1 MLMHSQWGA
10 KFLPDAMKTANATL
24 RKRPEPK
31 WAGLWPRWDSLF
43 QAAVSGWK
51 DLEDAVLLGDDG
63 LSKGWI
69 TQDGL
74 QARIRWNHYV
84 ARLPFVPL
92 AADEV
97 AVSYSRR
104 WPVTANQID
113 RLAATWLRASLVDAI
128 GSETFRSGV
137 QFLLDSIALDQAE
150 SDEAIRSPV
159 KLLKLAY
166 AQLLKLPRRS
176 DDGFRLA
183 AFWLVLIGCAVDR
196 LPYPDCKLCFRH
208 APHGHQ
214 YCLAHSQARALQGT
228 KAQKARRYYL
238 GRKTAR
244 ELGWDRRK
252 PVIQAHA
259 EFEIPN
265 LIARHLWGTLP
276 RGEVDLFKRIRKQLA
291 GSPNVR
297 QLLDGPIPRG
307 NVALDALLRDKLDP
321 LELLPQAWPEK
332 IALAERWLSCELHQA
347 PGVRGRSRALSAK
360 IQRAERLASSGMSI
374 GQIAKALGCST
385 ATIRSWRARGQA
397 QRLSQILSYQSQ
409 SKSSARGQT
418 S

>member
-1 MLMHSQWGA
+1 MHSQWGA

-31 WAGLWPRWDSLF
+31 WARLWPRWDSLF
-43 QAAVSGWK
+43 QTAVSGWK

-214 YCLAHSQARALQGT
+214 YCLAHSQARAFQGQRHKRLADT
-228 KAQKARRYYL
+228 TSAEKRRESS
-238 GRKTAR
+238 A
-244 ELGWDRRK
+244 
-252 PVIQAHA
+252 
-259 EFEIPN
+259 
-265 LIARHLWGTLP
+265 GTEEGLSSRLTP
-276 RGEVDLFKRIRKQLA
+276 SWKYRTSSRGICGGLCH
-291 GSPNVR
+291 
-297 QLLDGPIPRG
+297 
-307 NVALDALLRDKLDP
+307 
-321 LELLPQAWPEK
+321 
-332 IALAERWLSCELHQA
+332 AERWTCSNVSENNSPARRMFGSCLM
-347 PGVRGRSRALSAK
+347 GRFR
-360 IQRAERLASSGMSI
+360 
-374 GQIAKALGCST
+374 
-385 ATIRSWRARGQA
+385 
-397 QRLSQILSYQSQ
+397 
-409 SKSSARGQT
+409 
-418 S
+418 

>member
-10 KFLPDAMKTANATL
+10 EFLPDAKKTANATL
-24 RKRPEPK
+24 RKRAEPK
-31 WAGLWPRWDSLF
+31 WAWLWPRWDSLF

-92 AADEV
+92 AVDGI

-104 WPVTANQID
+104 WPVTANRID
-113 RLAATWLRASLVDAI
+113 RLAATWLRASLVDTI
-128 GSETFRSGV
+128 GSGAFRSGV

-159 KLLKLAY
+159 KLLKVAY
-166 AQLLKLPRRS
+166 AQLLALPKRS

-183 AFWLVLIGCAVDR
+183 AFWLVLLGCAVDC

-208 APHGHQ
+208 APHGYSH
-214 YCLAHSQARALQGT
+214 CLVHSQATTFQGT
-228 KAQKARRYYL
+228 RAQKARRYYL

-244 ELGWDRRK
+244 VLGWDRRR

-259 EFEIPN
+259 EFETPN
-265 LIARHLWGTLP
+265 LIARHL
-276 RGEVDLFKRIRKQLA
+276 
-291 GSPNVR
+291 
-297 QLLDGPIPRG
+297 
-307 NVALDALLRDKLDP
+307 
-321 LELLPQAWPEK
+321 
-332 IALAERWLSCELHQA
+332 
-347 PGVRGRSRALSAK
+347 
-360 IQRAERLASSGMSI
+360 
-374 GQIAKALGCST
+374 
-385 ATIRSWRARGQA
+385 
-397 QRLSQILSYQSQ
+397 
-409 SKSSARGQT
+409 
-418 S
+418 